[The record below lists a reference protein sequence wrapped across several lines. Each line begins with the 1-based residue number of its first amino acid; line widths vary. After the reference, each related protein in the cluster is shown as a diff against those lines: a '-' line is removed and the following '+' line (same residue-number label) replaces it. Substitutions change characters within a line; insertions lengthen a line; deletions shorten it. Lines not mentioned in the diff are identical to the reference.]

1 MTHLKEVRKS
11 AGLSQK
17 EVAIHIGVKQ
27 NTYSYWENG
36 KSRIN
41 GESLAKLAKLFGV
54 TMDYLVDN
62 KLSEISINKG
72 VDNSQLV
79 EQQLH
84 KLPNEREKIM
94 SNRLKDLRRS
104 AGLTQKDLATVLG
117 VAQPTFSG
125 WESGHFQI
133 DYDSL
138 IKIANY
144 FNTSIDYLLGRDSR
158 HSSLQNNIP
167 GNHAVRSDEEKLLDV
182 YNSLNDHYKAKF
194 MSVAYLLATINLAN
208 ENIDLN
214 TLVEQQ
220 LNKNYNK

>member
-36 KSRIN
+36 KSRMN
-41 GESLAKLAKLFGV
+41 SESLAKLAKLFGV
-54 TMDYLVDN
+54 TTDYLLNDTQN
-62 KLSEISINKG
+62 KSATNEEL
-72 VDNSQLV
+72 DDCQLV
-79 EQQLH
+79 EHQLY
-84 KLPNEREKIM
+84 KIPNEREKIM
-94 SNRLKDLRRS
+94 SNRLKELCS
-104 AGLTQKDLATVLG
+104 SVGLTQKELATFLG
-117 VAQPTFSG
+117 VAQPTLSG
-125 WESGHFQI
+125 WESGRFQI

-138 IKIANY
+138 IKIADY
-144 FNTSIDYLLGRDSR
+144 FNTSIDYLLGRDLK